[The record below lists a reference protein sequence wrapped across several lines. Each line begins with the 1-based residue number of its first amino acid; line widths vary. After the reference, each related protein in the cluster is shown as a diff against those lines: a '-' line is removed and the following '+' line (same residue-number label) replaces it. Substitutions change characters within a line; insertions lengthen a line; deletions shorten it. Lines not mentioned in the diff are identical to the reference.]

1 MASKCTCKFCPNR
14 HGQINFDFRQRSI
27 ASYRDP
33 TPSHFC
39 SDAIQ
44 FVKGIRLAPGR
55 LFGYLLRTTIYIET
69 EQYDLAIADCNKIIR
84 LNPGF
89 ARAYL
94 FRGLA
99 YLEKNQHDRAAA
111 DFEEAYRLK
120 PDEFRA
126 EYKRLGKLGSRLSF

>member
-1 MASKCTCKFCPNR
+1 
-14 HGQINFDFRQRSI
+14 
-27 ASYRDP
+27 
-33 TPSHFC
+33 
-39 SDAIQ
+39 
-44 FVKGIRLAPGR
+44 LAPGR